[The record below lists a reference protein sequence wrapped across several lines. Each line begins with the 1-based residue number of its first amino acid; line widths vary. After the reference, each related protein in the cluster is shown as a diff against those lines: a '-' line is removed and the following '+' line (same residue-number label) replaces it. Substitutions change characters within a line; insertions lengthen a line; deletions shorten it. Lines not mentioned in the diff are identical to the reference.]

1 MKLDFLKIPS
11 DERRLYIEQTAIQR
25 NISPVIMEKDFFVCW
40 LLSILFESQFAGS
53 LVFKG
58 GTSLSKVFGAINRFS
73 EDIDLS
79 LSPTFLG
86 LPESAANRSQ
96 ADKWWGKAEKA
107 CEHAVQSQIMSMLEA
122 SALGVLGKHEQARFE
137 FLKDTQNRSPV
148 ILFHYPSSLPTGLAY
163 IKRSVKLEFGS
174 LTDQQPTGRYPI
186 RPWIA
191 EVFPEAFPD
200 WQCEVIALEIERT
213 FWEKA
218 TILHA
223 EYHRP
228 LNKPMRDRF
237 SRHYADTALLANH
250 LEAIKA
256 IDHHD
261 LRDRVVAWKSLFFR
275 DPSANLSQAKPGTF
289 HLVPRAERLPELRRD
304 YQLMR
309 DMYLDEPVSF
319 DEILS
324 TLTELEHRINQVN
337 LVSLALCAVDSER

>member
-1 MKLDFLKIPS
+1 MKLDFLKLPS
-11 DERRLYIEQTAIQR
+11 NEQRLYIEQASIQR

-40 LLSILFESQFAGS
+40 LLGMLFESRFADS

-58 GTSLSKVFGAINRFS
+58 GTSLSKIFGAINRFS

-86 LPESAANRSQ
+86 LSETAANRSQ
-96 ADKWWGKAEKA
+96 ADKWWEKAEKA
-107 CEHAVQSQIMSMLEA
+107 CEMAVQTQIMPTLEA
-122 SALGVLGKHEQARFE
+122 SALGVLGKHKKARLE
-137 FLKDTQNRSPV
+137 FLKDPQTKSPV
-148 ILFHYPSSLPTGLAY
+148 ILFHYPSALPTGFDY

-174 LTDQQPTGRYPI
+174 LTDQQPTGCYPI

-191 EVFPEAFPD
+191 DIFPATFPD

-228 LNKPMRDRF
+228 LDKPMRDRF
-237 SRHYADTALLANH
+237 SRHYADTAALANH
-250 LEAIKA
+250 SEAIKA
-256 IDHHD
+256 IDQDD
-261 LRDRVVAWKSLFFR
+261 LRNRVVSWKNLFFC
-275 DPSANLSQAKPGTF
+275 DSSANYSQAKPGTF
-289 HLVPRAERLPELRRD
+289 RLVPRAERLPELRRD

-309 DMYLDEPVSF
+309 DMYLHEPVNF
-319 DEILS
+319 DDMLRTLS
-324 TLTELEHRINQVN
+324 TLENRIN
-337 LVSLALCAVDSER
+337 RKR